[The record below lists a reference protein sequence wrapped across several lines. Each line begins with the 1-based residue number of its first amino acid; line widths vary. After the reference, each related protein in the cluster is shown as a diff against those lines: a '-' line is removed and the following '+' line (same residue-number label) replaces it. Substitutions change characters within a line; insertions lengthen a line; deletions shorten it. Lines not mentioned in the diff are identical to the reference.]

1 MKARSYEGW
10 EHDNAHQ
17 ALATWA
23 DAWRRAVGP
32 AAFTPG
38 LAFAMHIGKEAVDLA
53 PGMSKVELLRLFSAA
68 GDDAQCVCG
77 RSVDGRALGEFSVGR
92 AA

>member
-1 MKARSYEGW
+1 MKARSYEPW

-32 AAFTPG
+32 NALTPG
-38 LAFAMHIGKEAVDLA
+38 LQFAAHLGREAVELA
-53 PGMSKVELLRLFSAA
+53 PGMSKVDLLRLFSAA

-77 RSVDGRALGEFSVGR
+77 RSVDDRALGYFGMK
-92 AA
+92 AAS